1 MQILMSIESALEAQF
16 KQPDGPSLPGVSWL
30 VRIDHGGQVHHVRV
44 QALLAAEIVSG
55 WNPAQE
61 REHTIHMGNLH
72 GQPAQPWWGFW

>member
-1 MQILMSIESALEAQF
+1 
-16 KQPDGPSLPGVSWL
+16 
-30 VRIDHGGQVHHVRV
+30 V